1 MKGLS
6 PEMQEKLKRL
16 QSIYGVKTPEEKKRN
31 PIYLNEI
38 EKDVD
43 IIIRDEA
50 ENIYREE
57 TGEEPPEKIPQEYI
71 DKAMVSILKR
81 WQETLK
87 PLIELIQ
94 RTAPPLEVTKP
105 KCPKHGVE
113 LKKVGENHWRCPYGD
128 YDVRGFYG

>member
-1 MKGLS
+1 
-6 PEMQEKLKRL
+6 MQEKLNRL
-16 QSIYGVKTPEEKKRN
+16 KAIYGVKPLEEKKPN
-31 PIYLNEI
+31 PIYLNEV

-43 IIIRDEA
+43 TIIYDEA
-50 ENIYREE
+50 ANIYREE

-87 PLIELIQ
+87 PLIGLMEK
-94 RTAPPLEVTKP
+94 TAPPIEVTKP

-113 LKKVGENHWRCPYGD
+113 LRKVGENLWRCPYGD
-128 YDVRGFYG
+128 YVVKGFYG

>member
-1 MKGLS
+1 LKEIS
-6 PEMQEKLKRL
+6 PEMREKLKRL
-16 QSIYGVKTPEEKKRN
+16 QAVYGIAKPEKPKN
-31 PIYLNEI
+31 NQIYLNEV

-43 IIIRDEA
+43 TLIHDEA
-50 ENIYREE
+50 ANIYREE

-113 LKKVGENHWRCPYGD
+113 LQKVGENLWRCPYGD
-128 YDVRGFYG
+128 YVVKGFYD